1 MNLSFSDSRNIESAY
16 IIRLSNNAKSV
27 EFSDRCMA
35 SCNQVGQTAEFW
47 EGFDGTSGDSIVQ
60 PDHLENKDYIDWV
73 KLHTTNI
80 TTSQIAA
87 AMSHFSLW
95 CHCITIDKP
104 IIILEHDAIMLQ
116 KLDFFSFY
124 NSIQFLGSVE
134 QVNGLPVYITPPHG
148 TAFNQRLRFI
158 CRAHAY
164 AVDPQVCKHL
174 VTRFIQ
180 EGIGMTSTADMFIR
194 ADIFNIIQHGV
205 YAYDKCPPDVTTIEE
220 YPLQ

>member
-1 MNLSFSDSRNIESAY
+1 L
-16 IIRLSNNAKSV
+16 K
-27 EFSDRCMA
+27 
-35 SCNQVGQTAEFW
+35 
-47 EGFDGTSGDSIVQ
+47 
-60 PDHLENKDYIDWV
+60 NKDYFDWV

-104 IIILEHDAIMLQ
+104 IIILEHDAIMLE
-116 KLDFFSFY
+116 KLNFFPFY
-124 NSIQFLGSVE
+124 NTIQYLGSIE

-148 TAFNQRLRFI
+148 TAYNRKLRFI

-180 EGIGMTSTADMFIR
+180 EGISMTSTADMFMR
-194 ADIFNIIQHGV
+194 ADIFSIIQHGV
-205 YAYDKCPPDVTTIEE
+205 YAYDKWVHDVTTIEE
-220 YPLQ
+220 YPL